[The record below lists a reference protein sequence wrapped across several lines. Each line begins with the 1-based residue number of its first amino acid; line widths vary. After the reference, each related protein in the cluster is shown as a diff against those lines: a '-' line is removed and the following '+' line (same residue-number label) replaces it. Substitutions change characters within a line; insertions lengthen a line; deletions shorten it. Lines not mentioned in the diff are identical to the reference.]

1 MRILVA
7 APPKTG
13 NMWLKC
19 LLGTIYDLR
28 WLSPSE
34 FPKRPN
40 PEAFCQWVDAGHF
53 PDGTIFH
60 QHYPFDAALCD
71 AADRA
76 GVQLVTL
83 VRNPYDAFV
92 STFFTLKQHRDEETG
107 RRNIR
112 TPIAAGTLDAP
123 EVIEHI
129 RNGGYRGNLTRARD
143 WMQSGRA
150 TVVRYEDLHDDA
162 RAALA
167 VATGVIAPASAETID
182 RAVRACSAENMR
194 RRSQSMAKHVRAAKP
209 DDSLRRLNEE
219 HYAAFRDTHAEIIA
233 ELGYEVR

>member
-53 PDGTIFH
+53 PDATIFH

-92 STFFTLKQHRDEETG
+92 SAYNNIQAHEETG
-107 RRNIR
+107 LRSGRRTDQIMGK
-112 TPIAAGTLDAP
+112 PLDDP
-123 EVIEHI
+123 EV
-129 RNGGYRGNLTRARD
+129 LD
-143 WMQSGRA
+143 F
-150 TVVRYEDLHDDA
+150 L
-162 RAALA
+162 
-167 VATGVIAPASAETID
+167 
-182 RAVRACSAENMR
+182 
-194 RRSQSMAKHVRAAKP
+194 RSQEGEATRFNFSVVM
-209 DDSLRRLNEE
+209 
-219 HYAAFRDTHAEIIA
+219 
-233 ELGYEVR
+233 